1 MIDRISGALLVWPFA
16 LCSTS
21 AVAQIGATPS
31 AHQAELAAI
40 IRQAGYDCRVVES
53 VTSSPSPDPAFA
65 TLRPEVATC
74 TNGKKFLVVKSAR
87 GGVNA
92 KPIVRPMPADA

>member
-1 MIDRISGALLVWPFA
+1 MINWVSDALLVWPIA
-16 LCSTS
+16 LWSTN
-21 AVAQIGATPS
+21 AVAQIGAPPS
-31 AHQAELAAI
+31 AHQLELAEI
-40 IRQAGYDCRVVES
+40 IRQAGYDCRVVQS
-53 VTSSPSPDPAFA
+53 VASSPSPDPAFA

-92 KPIVRPMPADA
+92 KPIVRPMPEDA